1 MQVDKRISILIGTL
15 LLLVPVTTF
24 LGNTNLPQ
32 IPAADILLIITS
44 QLVLLTLII
53 IASLVSHR
61 IFSKN
66 FLNIGN
72 FFLLNFFIVYL
83 FFFFKNIKNV
93 IFFEFSDSTLDEFFT
108 LIIFI
113 IIYFLLIYF
122 NKKIIKFLTRFLSIY
137 IFAMFFIFL
146 LNIFQFESNSEKKD
160 FTNMN
165 LNNLSNFNLDLINK
179 NLNQTNIF
187 LIVLDGMINLEYAE
201 KLKIIENKKSV
212 EDYLKK
218 DDYIYKDNFFS
229 NYDVSYLSIASLLQS
244 SYPVVEES
252 RKYNNRKNF
261 FPFFILNEKKENNFF
276 NILKKTKKNFF
287 WLGNE
292 WFFCKENLYINCL
305 NEDPVYKKISRLKLF
320 YSDSIYI
327 YLLNYYSPKK
337 IDKEALNFLINPN
350 LKLDKLNQNGN
361 IFLIHALSPHPPFI
375 FNQDCE
381 IKDQTKNIS
390 TNEEIKYYTY
400 AYNCLLKILSN
411 FTKIIEKKSEHN
423 MFFVL
428 GDHGWS
434 FEKRIMNKVDLNPR
448 EARFKPFFSYKIPT
462 KCKNISSPDSIVN
475 VLRFALMCDGNKNL
489 NYLEDIKFKSFYEN
503 DKDYGKVFIDN

>member
-160 FTNMN
+160 FT
-165 LNNLSNFNLDLINK
+165 
-179 NLNQTNIF
+179 
-187 LIVLDGMINLEYAE
+187 
-201 KLKIIENKKSV
+201 
-212 EDYLKK
+212 
-218 DDYIYKDNFFS
+218 
-229 NYDVSYLSIASLLQS
+229 
-244 SYPVVEES
+244 
-252 RKYNNRKNF
+252 
-261 FPFFILNEKKENNFF
+261 
-276 NILKKTKKNFF
+276 
-287 WLGNE
+287 
-292 WFFCKENLYINCL
+292 
-305 NEDPVYKKISRLKLF
+305 
-320 YSDSIYI
+320 
-327 YLLNYYSPKK
+327 
-337 IDKEALNFLINPN
+337 
-350 LKLDKLNQNGN
+350 
-361 IFLIHALSPHPPFI
+361 
-375 FNQDCE
+375 
-381 IKDQTKNIS
+381 
-390 TNEEIKYYTY
+390 
-400 AYNCLLKILSN
+400 
-411 FTKIIEKKSEHN
+411 
-423 MFFVL
+423 
-428 GDHGWS
+428 
-434 FEKRIMNKVDLNPR
+434 
-448 EARFKPFFSYKIPT
+448 
-462 KCKNISSPDSIVN
+462 
-475 VLRFALMCDGNKNL
+475 
-489 NYLEDIKFKSFYEN
+489 
-503 DKDYGKVFIDN
+503 